1 MLLEGKVAI
10 VSGIGP
16 GMGRSISLKL
26 AEQGADIVMAAR
38 TSSRLEE
45 VAKEVEALGRRATRV
60 VTDLTKPEDC
70 RGLVERAVE
79 THGKVDVLVNNAFH
93 SGTRKKLEHDDL
105 ERGWRDTLEVN
116 LYGSLRVTQA
126 VIPVMRANGGG
137 SIVMINTMSM
147 RVVNPT
153 FTAYGASKAA
163 LHAATQG
170 LAREVGSDQI
180 RVNAVMPGYIGGEA
194 VESFFDYQ
202 SKKEGISRDE
212 VSARVVA
219 NIPLG
224 RIPHPDE
231 IAGAVVF
238 FASDLSSCITGQS
251 LDVNGGHVMY

>member
-26 AEQGADIVMAAR
+26 AAQGADIVLAAR
-38 TSSRLEE
+38 TPAKLEQ
-45 VAKEVEALGRRATRV
+45 VAKDVEALGRKATQI
-60 VTDLTKPEDC
+60 VTDLTKPADC
-70 RGLVERAVE
+70 RALVARAVE
-79 THGKVDVLVNNAFH
+79 THGKLDILVNNAYH
-93 SGTRKKLEHDDL
+93 WGTGQLFEKDDL
-105 ERGWRDTLEVN
+105 EKGWRDTLEVN

-126 VIPVMRANGGG
+126 AVPALRAAGGG

-153 FTAYGASKAA
+153 FSAYAASKAA

-170 LAREVGSDQI
+170 MAGELGVDQI
-180 RVNAVMPGYIGGEA
+180 RVNSVMPGYIWGDA
-194 VESFFDYQ
+194 VKGLFERQ
-202 SKKEGISRDE
+202 AVAEGISVDE
-212 VSARVVA
+212 ARKRVTA
-219 NIPLG
+219 NIPLR